1 MPRDMSESFWRGS
14 CILPIL
20 VEYWSQNQ
28 VAVFLQHSQ
37 VPQKSD
43 GKNPS
48 SSLWKIDN
56 WAYIGPWK
64 PGNSMLIISFL
75 FFASKINGARW
86 FCCWPL
92 ARWMPKNWP
101 RQWTVVFVG
110 SKGQALCLKMPL
122 RPLDLR
128 QASKNANLKIKP
140 GKKSMKCQQNLR
152 IQRVHVDCF
161 THLLLFMWVIS
172 EVAASKKA
180 CFFLK

>member
-1 MPRDMSESFWRGS
+1 MHFCNDLCKVFLFQSTKGRMQEVVGILEMPRDMSESFWRGS

-43 GKNPS
+43 GENPS

-56 WAYIGPWK
+56 WGYIGPWK
-64 PGNSMLIISFL
+64 PGNSMLISFL
-75 FFASKINGARW
+75 FFASKMNGARW

-110 SKGQALCLKMPL
+110 SKGEALCLKMPL
-122 RPLDLR
+122 RP
-128 QASKNANLKIKP
+128 
-140 GKKSMKCQQNLR
+140 
-152 IQRVHVDCF
+152 
-161 THLLLFMWVIS
+161 
-172 EVAASKKA
+172 
-180 CFFLK
+180 